1 MFEILARDSRSSARR
16 GVLETARA
24 RIETPCFLPVGTRGA
39 VKGVTFDLLEAWDC
53 RAVLANTYHLM
64 ARPGIATIR
73 SAGGLHAFT
82 GWNRA
87 ILTDSGGFQV
97 MSLASR
103 RRLSEEGVEFRAP
116 EDGTAHFLTPERAME
131 LQADFGVDI
140 AMALDV
146 CPPFPADRAEVEE
159 ACRRTLNW
167 ARRCALAWA
176 ELSKRA
182 PKESAGE
189 RGGGLL
195 FGIVQGGTHADLRRR
210 SAADLAALDFP
221 GYAIGG
227 VAVGESKEA
236 IRDVTALAAPLLPEE
251 KPRYLM
257 GVGTPTDLLASVR
270 AGVDLFDCV
279 LPTRNGRM
287 GHAYSAR
294 GEVTIKHERF
304 KEDLRP
310 LDPSC
315 GCPVCRRHSR
325 AYLRHLFVVKD
336 FSAPMLISIHNVFFY
351 LAWMRTI
358 REAIEAGT
366 LADLQAP
373 PEEKIAEG
381 A

>member
-1 MFEILARDSRSSARR
+1 LFQILARDPGSSARR
-16 GVLETARA
+16 GVLATGRGA
-24 RIETPCFLPVGTRGA
+24 IETPCFMPVGTRGA

-64 ARPGIATIR
+64 ARPGIERIR
-73 SAGGLHAFT
+73 SAGGLHAFV
-82 GWNRA
+82 GWPRA

-97 MSLASR
+97 MSLSAR
-103 RRLSEEGVEFRAP
+103 RRITDEGVEFRAP

-146 CPPFPADRAEVEE
+146 CPPFPAERPEVEE
-159 ACRRTLNW
+159 ACRRTLS
-167 ARRCALAWA
+167 WA
-176 ELSKRA
+176 ERSKRA
-182 PKESAGE
+182 WREE
-189 RGGGLL
+189 RGDGLL
-195 FGIVQGGTHADLRRR
+195 FGIVQGGTHEDLRRR
-210 SAADLAALDFP
+210 SAEDLAALDFP

-236 IRDVTALAAPLLPEE
+236 IRAVTALAAPLLPRE

-257 GVGTPTDLLASVR
+257 GVGTPADLLASVR
-270 AGVDLFDCV
+270 EGVDLFDCV

-287 GHAYSAR
+287 GHAYTAR
-294 GEVTIKHERF
+294 GEVAIKHERF
-304 KEDLRP
+304 KDDLQP
-310 LDPSC
+310 LDPAC
-315 GCPVCRRHSR
+315 ACPVCRRHSR

-351 LAWMRTI
+351 LAWMRAI
-358 REAIEAGT
+358 REAIGAGT
-366 LADLQAP
+366 LSALQAP
-373 PEEKIAEG
+373 PEEKVADG